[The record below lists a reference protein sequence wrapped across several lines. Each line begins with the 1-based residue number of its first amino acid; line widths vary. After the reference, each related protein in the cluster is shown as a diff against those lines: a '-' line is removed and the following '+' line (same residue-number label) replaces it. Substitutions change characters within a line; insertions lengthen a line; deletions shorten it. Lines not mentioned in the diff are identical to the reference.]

1 MARNICECLP
11 PIVHQ
16 CIMNQ
21 TRGCWL
27 LSNAL
32 EVAMKIN
39 VHMQKECATR
49 NAFQPAPLQCVTFE
63 QKH

>member
-1 MARNICECLP
+1 MAGTICECLT

-21 TRGCWL
+21 TRGCWF

-32 EVAMKIN
+32 KVAMTIV
-39 VHMQKECATR
+39 VHMQKECARR
-49 NAFQPAPLQCVTFE
+49 NAFQPHPFQCGTFE
-63 QKH
+63 QKN